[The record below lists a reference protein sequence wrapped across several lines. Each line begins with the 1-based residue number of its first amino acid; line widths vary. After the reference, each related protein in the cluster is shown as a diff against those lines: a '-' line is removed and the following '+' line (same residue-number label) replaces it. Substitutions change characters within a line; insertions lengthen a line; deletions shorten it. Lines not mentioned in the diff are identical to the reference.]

1 MLSTL
6 NVLTGLVLEY
16 YSVDTLIFPFSDE
29 EMDTENIKNLN
40 RKEITSGRVIR
51 KYHNPQFPRK
61 T

>member
-6 NVLTGLVLEY
+6 NVLTDLVLEY

-29 EMDTENIKNLN
+29 EMDTGNIKNLN
-40 RKEITSGRVIR
+40 RKEIKSGRVIR